1 MIVFFWVLIRKIE
14 AEKSIPV
21 EDRNRKIEVEKSI
34 FLFAKSQRV
43 RYLESVET
51 ADLSGLDL
59 RHEPLDEVLVDDA
72 VRGGEEGQDVLDEVL
87 LALFQLFPI
96 VIVAREVDLFSRPER
111 GNRFFV
117 EAPDVLI
124 FSASK
129 TLSKNNFFEKNNRFS
144 TDLII
149 RLESDSYPYCCIT

>member
-1 MIVFFWVLIRKIE
+1 MFV
-14 AEKSIPV
+14 
-21 EDRNRKIEVEKSI
+21 
-34 FLFAKSQRV
+34 KSQRV

-129 TLSKNNFFEKNNRFS
+129 TLSKNNFFEKK
-144 TDLII
+144 
-149 RLESDSYPYCCIT
+149 